1 MVESVMSGLT
11 AVTYHPLSG
20 NTIKAPCPRYSY
32 LSRAPRTATG
42 DGERPTS
49 VHRSSQDLSERR
61 VSGWTQISYF
71 EGIDALKIE
80 QTQWRDYEIPKELE
94 MVQAGTPLEIR
105 RLITASLDKHRAT
118 KVDPIDRQ
126 VSQSL
131 GTGNVTGSVGLV
143 TDTEPSLVDRSKGRS
158 TRATSGASNTSLT
171 SYGTASEEILSRSS
185 VSSIPSVG
193 LKPEPNPQT
202 PAQRTPG
209 LPKVTMGPLGWIM
222 TWEEGE
228 KPQSWW
234 RRRIGLKKPKGAI
247 GYDQFVAHDKAISR
261 EPPIEG

>member
-1 MVESVMSGLT
+1 MVESVMSGSR
-11 AVTYHPLSG
+11 AVSYHPLSG
-20 NTIKAPCPRYSY
+20 NTIKTPCRRYSY

-49 VHRSSQDLSERR
+49 VHRSSQDLSDRR
-61 VSGWTQISYF
+61 VSGWTQISSF
-71 EGIDALKIE
+71 EGIDALNIE

-105 RLITASLDKHRAT
+105 MLITASLDKHRAT
-118 KVDPIDRQ
+118 KVDSIDRQ

-131 GTGNVTGSVGLV
+131 GNGNVVGLE
-143 TDTEPSLVDRSKGRS
+143 TDIEPSLADRSNGRS
-158 TRATSGASNTSLT
+158 TRATSEASNTSLT

-247 GYDQFVAHDKAISR
+247 GYDQDAAHDKAIPK
-261 EPPIEG
+261 EPPIDG